1 MSVGCL
7 GGGSASNNGGLP
19 NPMDVIAKKNALT
32 IDFLS
37 FPFLRLTKPILPNCQ
52 VPNDFFWHI

>member
-19 NPMDVIAKKNALT
+19 NPMHVIAKKNALT

-37 FPFLRLTKPILPNCQ
+37 FPFLRLTKPVTREN
-52 VPNDFFWHI
+52 